1 MPLASTAV
9 GTARRYDGDGRFRHG
24 ASGKR
29 ILPPNS
35 CPAGGAHY
43 VDRILRGEKPA
54 DLPASRPRASVF
66 ARTAPTSVER
76 CAAIQQSRT
85 PRPLNA
91 NCSASRSSQRTRV
104 FSASIFRQRASTAM
118 AHMARPTRS
127 YSGQHLVQ
135 GVVYRGSLF
144 RIELVHGAHQN
155 FERIACRRS
164 HAHSRVRML
173 IQLIFKSARLAR
185 PRAVAPRIAIDARR
199 DPRDVNRAL
208 G

>member
-1 MPLASTAV
+1 
-9 GTARRYDGDGRFRHG
+9 
-24 ASGKR
+24 
-29 ILPPNS
+29 
-35 CPAGGAHY
+35 
-43 VDRILRGEKPA
+43 
-54 DLPASRPRASVF
+54 
-66 ARTAPTSVER
+66 
-76 CAAIQQSRT
+76 
-85 PRPLNA
+85 
-91 NCSASRSSQRTRV
+91 
-104 FSASIFRQRASTAM
+104 M

-173 IQLIFKSARLAR
+173 MLAR

>member
-1 MPLASTAV
+1 MCAIAVLARCLKIDAEKTRVLWLDRDAEQLALRGRGVRDCWIAAHLSTEV
-9 GTARRYDGDGRFRHG
+9 GTVLA
-24 ASGKR
+24 
-29 ILPPNS
+29 NT
-35 CPAGGAHY
+35 
-43 VDRILRGEKPA
+43 E
-54 DLPASRPRASVF
+54 
-66 ARTAPTSVER
+66 APM
-76 CAAIQQSRT
+76 
-85 PRPLNA
+85 
-91 NCSASRSSQRTRV
+91 RS
-104 FSASIFRQRASTAM
+104 
-118 AHMARPTRS
+118 TRS

-173 IQLIFKSARLAR
+173 MLAR

>member
-1 MPLASTAV
+1 
-9 GTARRYDGDGRFRHG
+9 
-24 ASGKR
+24 
-29 ILPPNS
+29 
-35 CPAGGAHY
+35 
-43 VDRILRGEKPA
+43 
-54 DLPASRPRASVF
+54 
-66 ARTAPTSVER
+66 
-76 CAAIQQSRT
+76 
-85 PRPLNA
+85 
-91 NCSASRSSQRTRV
+91 
-104 FSASIFRQRASTAM
+104 M